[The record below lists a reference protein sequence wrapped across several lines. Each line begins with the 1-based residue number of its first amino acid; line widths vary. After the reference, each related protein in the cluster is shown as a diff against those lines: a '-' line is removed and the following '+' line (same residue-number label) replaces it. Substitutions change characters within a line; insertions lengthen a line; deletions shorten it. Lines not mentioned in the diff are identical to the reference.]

1 MKEPYDLAPIELDEN
16 LARVLGLG
24 EGSIRKNYYP
34 ELRARIAELERFRAA
49 LDESCDAILLADLPD
64 GRLRDVNKTACQTL
78 GLSSSELL
86 GRSLGEI
93 VPALGD
99 SLARTAGRADR
110 LGETVEVTVRIAH
123 GGEVPMWA
131 NMTPVRVA
139 DGHYAAIVMH
149 DLTEKK
155 RADAERELLLESERA
170 ARADA
175 ERASRLKDEFVST
188 ISHELRTP
196 LNAIHGWTAILRRPA
211 ISAEQLAKG
220 LDVIARNTGLLAQLV
235 DDLLD
240 VSRIAAGK
248 LSLEFTPLD
257 LAPVVDAAVND
268 LRASA
273 DAKGVTLRTSP
284 TPYGAP
290 VVGNTGRLQ
299 QVVSNLVSNAIKFT
313 PKGGCVDVTLTREGA
328 RVVLDV
334 HDTGQGIEPEFLP
347 HIFDR
352 FRQAD
357 ASVARHHGGL
367 GLGLAIVKHVV
378 ERHGGT
384 IRAESTGPGA
394 GARFIVELPADLA
407 RRRTYDAASVTRWEP
422 MDLTGTRVL
431 VVEDDV
437 DSRDLVQRVLAEHG
451 ADVHVT
457 ASGSESLEWLV
468 DHPIDV
474 LVSDISMPG
483 MDGYELMRQ
492 VRGGRAPLAAAA
504 PAIAMTAF
512 ARSEDRASALGAG
525 FQEHLAKPIDPAA
538 LVSVVAR
545 LAKRAPFVSA

>member
-1 MKEPYDLAPIELDEN
+1 MKEPYDLPPVELDEH

-24 EGSIRKNYYP
+24 EGSVRKNYYP

-49 LDESCDAILLADLPD
+49 LDESGDAILLADLPD
-64 GRLRDVNKTACQTL
+64 GRLRDANKTACQML

-86 GRSLGEI
+86 GRSLGEL

-99 SLARTAGRADR
+99 SLARTGGRADR

-123 GGEVPMWA
+123 GGEVPIWA

-139 DGHYAAIVMH
+139 DGHYAAVVMH

-196 LNAIHGWTAILRRPA
+196 LNAIHGWTAILRRRG

-220 LDVIARNTGLLAQLV
+220 LEVIARNTGLLAQLV

-273 DAKGVTLRTSP
+273 DAKGVTLRTSL

-334 HDTGQGIEPEFLP
+334 RDTGQGIVPEFLP

-378 ERHGGT
+378 ERHGGK

-394 GARFIVELPADLA
+394 GARFIVELSADLA
-407 RRRTYDAASVTRWEP
+407 RRRAHDAASSTRWEP

-512 ARSEDRASALGAG
+512 ARSEDRESALGAG

-545 LAKRAPFVSA
+545 LAKREPLVSP

>member
-1 MKEPYDLAPIELDEN
+1 M
-16 LARVLGLG
+16 
-24 EGSIRKNYYP
+24 
-34 ELRARIAELERFRAA
+34 
-49 LDESCDAILLADLPD
+49 
-64 GRLRDVNKTACQTL
+64 
-78 GLSSSELL
+78 
-86 GRSLGEI
+86 
-93 VPALGD
+93 
-99 SLARTAGRADR
+99 
-110 LGETVEVTVRIAH
+110 
-123 GGEVPMWA
+123 
-131 NMTPVRVA
+131 
-139 DGHYAAIVMH
+139 
-149 DLTEKK
+149 
-155 RADAERELLLESERA
+155 LESERA